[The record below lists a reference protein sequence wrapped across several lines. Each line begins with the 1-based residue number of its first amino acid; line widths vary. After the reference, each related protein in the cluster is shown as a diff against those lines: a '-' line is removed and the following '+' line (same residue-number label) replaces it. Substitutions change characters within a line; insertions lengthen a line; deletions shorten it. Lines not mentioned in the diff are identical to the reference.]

1 MKKAK
6 RILAFLG
13 VLLLLG
19 LYTATFIFSLMDS
32 PEAGNWFKASLF
44 CTIAVPVLLYG
55 YILIYRTLK
64 GRGNSDHRKE
74 EQDD

>member
-6 RILAFLG
+6 RILALLG
-13 VLLLLG
+13 VLLL
-19 LYTATFIFSLMDS
+19 IFSLMDS